1 MRQHCPTSHERR
13 QEPGLSGRSGGA
25 ESGRRA
31 ASPCSSAPVQVPQ
44 QRRGTGPSDSEKE
57 GLAGQGL
64 WLLSERVANIA
75 GYRNSGHDSEG
86 ESEVASQGRYRG
98 PSAFHCRAIRR
109 RCITTRVIVV
119 HSCAPT
125 QTVLKLR
132 NKTKPRAATLS
143 DEQVTV
149 QAEAELIQTRTA
161 AAGQLVDQKRRF
173 GSSIL
178 KRFETF

>member
-1 MRQHCPTSHERR
+1 MRQHCATSHERR

-109 RCITTRVIVV
+109 RCITMRVIVV

-132 NKTKPRAATLS
+132 NKTVGPVLPA
-143 DEQVTV
+143 DVEQSAYVRV
-149 QAEAELIQTRTA
+149 AQAGDGA
-161 AAGQLVDQKRRF
+161 
-173 GSSIL
+173 
-178 KRFETF
+178 RFELEAALEFGV